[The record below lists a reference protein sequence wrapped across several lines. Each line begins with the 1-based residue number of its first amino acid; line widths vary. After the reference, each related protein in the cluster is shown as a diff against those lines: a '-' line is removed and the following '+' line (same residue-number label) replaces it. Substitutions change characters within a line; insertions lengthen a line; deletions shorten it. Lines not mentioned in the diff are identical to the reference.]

1 MLGLSIA
8 LSGAL
13 LIQSQ
18 TPAPTDDL
26 TPAQVEQVVPLLMQ
40 TFETFGSC
48 EQFFPPEV
56 AQQFRAQL
64 AAPKDADVATLMVL
78 GLLEEAYERGQELP
92 EAEALT
98 REECSTALKNL
109 QTTAT
114 DIQSTAD

>member
-78 GLLEEAYERGQELP
+78 GLLEEALRAWPRVAGSRDPDQRRMLYRP
-92 EAEALT
+92 
-98 REECSTALKNL
+98 
-109 QTTAT
+109 
-114 DIQSTAD
+114 

>member
-1 MLGLSIA
+1 MLGLPIA

-26 TPAQVEQVVPLLMQ
+26 TPAQVEQVVPLMMQ

-78 GLLEEAYERGQELP
+78 GLLEEAYERGQKSP
-92 EAEALT
+92 EAETLT

>member
-18 TPAPTDDL
+18 TPGPTDDL

-48 EQFFPPEV
+48 EQFFPPEAV
-56 AQQFRAQL
+56 EQFRAQL
-64 AAPKDADVATLMVL
+64 TVPEDADFATQMVL
-78 GLLEEAYERGQELP
+78 GLFKEAYERGQASP
-92 EAEALT
+92 ETATMTKEGCSSAL
-98 REECSTALKNL
+98 REL
-109 QTTAT
+109 QTTAD
-114 DIQSTAD
+114 DIQNPAD